1 MSQIVK
7 SNGSP
12 TTKTIRRAFGIQ
24 GHRPSRFNACIGAQM
39 KDKSYAKPPAGMGGR
54 HNKAV
59 HDDFTDA
66 VNHCKGK

>member
-39 KDKSYAKPPAGMGGR
+39 RDKTYAKPPVGMGGR
-54 HNKAV
+54 HNEAV
-59 HDDFTDA
+59 HNDFKSA
-66 VNHCKGK
+66 VSSCKRK